1 MEKPKAIVLDVD
13 GVCLDSSAII
23 RELFELKLKGDAK
36 WDYFREHCNGDKV
49 KTIESTREFMANV
62 CYFNIYIILL
72 TARNEKCREATE
84 KRLREDNFIFDE
96 LYMRPQNDYS
106 PAPEIKRNH
115 LLKLMESYDIIAFVD
130 DDLANCEMAKELGI
144 LALRKV

>member
-1 MEKPKAIVLDVD
+1 MKKPKAIVLDVD
-13 GVCLDSSAII
+13 GVCLDSSAILK
-23 RELFELKLKGDAK
+23 ELFDLKLKGDAK
-36 WDYFREHCNGDKV
+36 WDYFREHCNGDRV
-49 KTIESTREFMANV
+49 KTIESSRKFINNV
-62 CYFNIYIILL
+62 YKNAHIILS
-72 TARNEKCREATE
+72 TARNEKCRKETE
-84 KRLREDNFIFDE
+84 IRLENNYFLYDE

-106 PAPEIKRNH
+106 PAPEIKRSH

>member
-13 GVCLDSSAII
+13 GVCLDSSTILK
-23 RELFELKLKGDAK
+23 ELFDLKLKGDAK
-36 WDYFREHCNGDKV
+36 WDYFREHCNGNRV
-49 KTIESTREFMANV
+49 NIIESSHNFINNV
-62 CYFNIYIILL
+62 YKYAHVILS

-84 KRLREDNFIFDE
+84 KRLKNNGFLFNE
-96 LYMRPQNDYS
+96 LYMRSQDDYS
-106 PAPEIKRNH
+106 LASEVKKNH
-115 LLKLMESYDIIAFVD
+115 LLKIMESYDIIAFID

>member
-23 RELFELKLKGDAK
+23 KELFDLELKGDAK
-36 WDYFREHCNGDKV
+36 WDYFREHCNGDRVKV
-49 KTIESTREFMANV
+49 INSTRLFIND
-62 CYFNIYIILL
+62 IYPKCQIILS

-106 PAPEIKRNH
+106 LAPEIKRNH
-115 LLKLMESYDIIAFVD
+115 LLKIMESYDIIAFID

>member
-13 GVCLDSSAII
+13 GVCLDSSAVIK
-23 RELFELKLKGDAK
+23 ELFDLELKGDAK

-49 KTIESTREFMANV
+49 KTIESSREFMANV
-62 CYFNIYIILL
+62 CYFNVYIILS

-106 PAPEIKRNH
+106 LAPEIKRNH
-115 LLKLMESYDIIAFVD
+115 LLKIMLLQ
-130 DDLANCEMAKELGI
+130 DLHKKRNNNRY
-144 LALRKV
+144 LRYSHI